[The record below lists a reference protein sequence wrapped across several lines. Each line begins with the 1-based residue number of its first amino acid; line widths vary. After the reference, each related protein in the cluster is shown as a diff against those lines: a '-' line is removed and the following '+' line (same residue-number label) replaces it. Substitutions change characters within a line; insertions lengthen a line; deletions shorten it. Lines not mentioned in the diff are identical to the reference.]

1 MILVRDNVPI
11 PNLKWS
17 CLDVSLRYL
26 ACGTSTGSIYIY
38 RRSGGQGQDRIT
50 TEHVDTASTNQKNAP
65 SITVE
70 LCQFSP
76 DERKLAV
83 ALSSG
88 SILIIELNLDD
99 SRKKP
104 QISHRCV
111 PEKDHKVTTIQW
123 TSSSRQIYLGTT
135 GGKIIYLNIKEVSSN
150 LAKLQSM
157 VSGTK
162 LFVLCVL
169 DSEIIQLE
177 RHNATGD
184 ILASTVT
191 RCVVVPHQTTGEIKN
206 NSSESTTASIT
217 NSNNKTATNHTTTIT
232 NTTTT
237 TTIPTTSTNNN
248 TTVAAVTPKQI
259 GKKLRNGRYGACFCS
274 YSDPAAKIALAQL
287 SSQQNDKK
295 KESKESVENPEANDA
310 ATKDDSH
317 RVARKPAFMYAARPG
332 KRVWLANATD
342 QHVLVTLKLKNKMP
356 TKKTSYFLGRE
367 KPISK
372 TKTNLNSSTTTASKT
387 SKTASHEF
395 SKLATFRTN
404 QDEGEL
410 SDVLLSW
417 NQTAIYFISTD
428 ISASENVKVVAV
440 HEDLGKI
447 EQLVVCNG
455 DCVESGSG
463 FFVLHRDVNEGG
475 NTAMQLSRI
484 VSLSPRTFLASYHAE
499 DTSLLTC
506 IQIAVKNHVMD
517 FKILERLNNRLKKST
532 LQQTSIPFQKD
543 TNTDADTN
551 ADTGADMN
559 ADMNADMDT
568 NTDDVDSVLQKF
580 MEVLEAVRADVELQ
594 RSMSPRP
601 VSPISTVAPANETT
615 PNEMK
620 SNMQNEVNTAKE
632 QKMEEKKKVGT
643 VTEDE
648 MYNESKNKTN
658 KIQNKTKKLKKHMD
672 IKESQKGTLGTE
684 KTTNNAPST
693 PSTPSTPSSSL
704 MPPTINTTLD
714 PEDVSPSVI
723 LFSTV
728 DEMIQS
734 VLALWSNNDIAVARN
749 HYKIYVASIQNV
761 NVSIPKD
768 IPDDVVS
775 LEEVKEFFVS
785 LRAHI
790 NQMKQSDSTTHVE
803 TKKDNGNDSKSD
815 TLSSKSWSTPGGT
828 VVGYSYEGKYI
839 KRKRV
844 VHRVYGKH
852 CS

>member
-1 MILVRDNVPI
+1 
-11 PNLKWS
+11 
-17 CLDVSLRYL
+17 
-26 ACGTSTGSIYIY
+26 
-38 RRSGGQGQDRIT
+38 
-50 TEHVDTASTNQKNAP
+50 
-65 SITVE
+65 
-70 LCQFSP
+70 
-76 DERKLAV
+76 
-83 ALSSG
+83 
-88 SILIIELNLDD
+88 
-99 SRKKP
+99 
-104 QISHRCV
+104 
-111 PEKDHKVTTIQW
+111 
-123 TSSSRQIYLGTT
+123 
-135 GGKIIYLNIKEVSSN
+135 
-150 LAKLQSM
+150 
-157 VSGTK
+157 
-162 LFVLCVL
+162 
-169 DSEIIQLE
+169 
-177 RHNATGD
+177 
-184 ILASTVT
+184 
-191 RCVVVPHQTTGEIKN
+191 
-206 NSSESTTASIT
+206 
-217 NSNNKTATNHTTTIT
+217 
-232 NTTTT
+232 
-237 TTIPTTSTNNN
+237 
-248 TTVAAVTPKQI
+248 
-259 GKKLRNGRYGACFCS
+259 
-274 YSDPAAKIALAQL
+274 
-287 SSQQNDKK
+287 
-295 KESKESVENPEANDA
+295 
-310 ATKDDSH
+310 
-317 RVARKPAFMYAARPG
+317 
-332 KRVWLANATD
+332 
-342 QHVLVTLKLKNKMP
+342 
-356 TKKTSYFLGRE
+356 
-367 KPISK
+367 
-372 TKTNLNSSTTTASKT
+372 
-387 SKTASHEF
+387 
-395 SKLATFRTN
+395 
-404 QDEGEL
+404 
-410 SDVLLSW
+410 
-417 NQTAIYFISTD
+417 
-428 ISASENVKVVAV
+428 
-440 HEDLGKI
+440 
-447 EQLVVCNG
+447 
-455 DCVESGSG
+455 
-463 FFVLHRDVNEGG
+463 
-475 NTAMQLSRI
+475 
-484 VSLSPRTFLASYHAE
+484 
-499 DTSLLTC
+499 
-506 IQIAVKNHVMD
+506 
-517 FKILERLNNRLKKST
+517 
-532 LQQTSIPFQKD
+532 
-543 TNTDADTN
+543 
-551 ADTGADMN
+551 MN

-568 NTDDVDSVLQKF
+568 DTDDVDSVLQKF

-658 KIQNKTKKLKKHMD
+658 KTNKIQNKTKKLKKHMD

-693 PSTPSTPSSSL
+693 PSSSL

-714 PEDVSPSVI
+714 PEVVSPSVI